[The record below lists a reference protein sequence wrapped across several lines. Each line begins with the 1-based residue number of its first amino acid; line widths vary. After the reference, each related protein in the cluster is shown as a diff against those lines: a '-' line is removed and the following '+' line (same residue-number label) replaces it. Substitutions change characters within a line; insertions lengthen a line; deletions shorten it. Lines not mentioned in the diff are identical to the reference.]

1 MSSFKEKINEIT
13 SDLGGRIKNPLIL
26 SFIFVWLYQNWSL
39 IFIYFNLNPTFSFG
53 EKLFI
58 LRIYINSYGF
68 KGLFWNPLLY
78 AFFSLII
85 YYLIAITAQLVKLI
99 VGERFNAAIIL
110 YFDKS
115 KYILRTIHKK
125 TLEVNRELK
134 IKEGELESEIEI
146 NKSKLR
152 QKDAELEETRKKNSE
167 RISEKDSEL
176 GTLKGEIFNLQNEKF
191 ELSGKLERETANSD
205 LISDQIKLL
214 MKKEIDVN
222 VELERLREDAF
233 KFKSSEEVFD
243 MLTVLDGKVAY
254 GHLSLDQHTVLVIIF
269 GNIKWDVVDEKQISL
284 ETFIY
289 ERGYFISP
297 NRSESFRI
305 SNVSFDDGVLIFN
318 KMSMVSPGI
327 SLKETI
333 VKLKIDN
340 KHELYGFED
349 ERKVKYIHSK
359 SF

>member
-1 MSSFKEKINEIT
+1 
-13 SDLGGRIKNPLIL
+13 
-26 SFIFVWLYQNWSL
+26 
-39 IFIYFNLNPTFSFG
+39 
-53 EKLFI
+53 
-58 LRIYINSYGF
+58 
-68 KGLFWNPLLY
+68 
-78 AFFSLII
+78 
-85 YYLIAITAQLVKLI
+85 
-99 VGERFNAAIIL
+99 
-110 YFDKS
+110 
-115 KYILRTIHKK
+115 LRTIHKK